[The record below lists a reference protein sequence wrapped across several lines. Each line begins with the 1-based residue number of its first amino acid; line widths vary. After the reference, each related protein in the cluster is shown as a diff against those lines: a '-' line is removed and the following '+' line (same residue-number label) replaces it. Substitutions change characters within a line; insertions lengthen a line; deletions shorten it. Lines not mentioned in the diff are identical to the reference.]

1 MWVVCVL
8 KPGKI
13 RGSRRQPH
21 GATPPRRRGDGRPP
35 PFPPHPTCWRA
46 LGRPPCPQP
55 AAALT
60 HEHWRAAKRSL
71 GGKKK
76 TYGQMCG
83 DTQANYRGQRLTWAQ
98 SRTIPNYPELYE
110 IHPNGSER
118 FRCHFV
124 FLILAPRMDPR
135 GPLTAHVTRL
145 PALDGFEC
153 DIYFSEDCEI

>member
-1 MWVVCVL
+1 MHVYVCMYVCMWVVCVL
-8 KPGKI
+8 KLGKI

-35 PFPPHPTCWRA
+35 PLPPHPTCWRA

-71 GGKKK
+71 GGKKR

-98 SRTIPNYPELYE
+98 SRTIPNYMKY
-110 IHPNGSER
+110 IRTVQNGSGVTSFSSSLPPGWIPED
-118 FRCHFV
+118 HW
-124 FLILAPRMDPR
+124 
-135 GPLTAHVTRL
+135 PLTWQDCL
-145 PALDGFEC
+145 P
-153 DIYFSEDCEI
+153 

>member
-1 MWVVCVL
+1 MEL
-8 KPGKI
+8 PLHGEEAMHGPPLPSPPYLLTRAGK
-13 RGSRRQPH
+13 
-21 GATPPRRRGDGRPP
+21 TPVSPAGCRLNPR
-35 PFPPHPTCWRA
+35 T
-46 LGRPPCPQP
+46 
-55 AAALT
+55 LT
-60 HEHWRAAKRSL
+60 RSKKEF
-71 GGKKK
+71 GGEKK

-83 DTQANYRGQRLTWAQ
+83 DTQANYRGQCLTWAQ

-145 PALDGFEC
+145 PALDGFGC

>member
-1 MWVVCVL
+1 MHACLCLYVCMWVVCVL

-35 PFPPHPTCWRA
+35 LPSPPYLLTRA
-46 LGRPPCPQP
+46 GKTPLSP
-55 AAALT
+55 ASCRLNPRTLT
-60 HEHWRAAKRSL
+60 RSKKEF
-71 GGKKK
+71 GGKKNLW
-76 TYGQMCG
+76 QMCG

-145 PALDGFEC
+145 PA
-153 DIYFSEDCEI
+153 